1 MPRKLKL
8 MLLLAWLTCMQANA
22 SKPDSLRHI
31 GYSIG
36 LQPAQ
41 VVSWDKYSTKFI
53 KKKNV
58 LSFMAEANYT
68 ALPSDS
74 NAIDADFGYPSL
86 SIGFR
91 YSLNDV
97 TFHRSP
103 DPAWGLAEEVD
114 YDSNMGGIATLYSTF
129 TRPFFRHQHWSAD
142 YTLGT
147 GIGYT
152 RRIYNNT
159 DNIDNELLGTRWL
172 IYFTAGLHATW
183 HFAPKWGLRM
193 GLDFYHHSNGALY
206 RPNKGAN
213 VLGPT
218 IGLSYEP
225 NYDYLSEQKSGT
237 YFSKQPFRPYF
248 FTKITA
254 GIGGKALHEDWQ
266 LTQFGTPK
274 GEEDYRTEDFTRYIT
289 YSTQLDFMY
298 RYARRWASG
307 IGFDFFHISY
317 TGRVREIDEA
327 SNRHYVHKPWS
338 MGIAAK
344 HEVYYRRLTVNMSIG
359 TYLYR
364 KLGYNAS
371 IMEHPV
377 YERIGVQYAIPGLGG
392 LTVGFAVK
400 AHDTKADLTELL
412 IAMPVKLKSRK
423 PKPPQSLI
431 IRRSSSRYL

>member
-274 GEEDYRTEDFTRYIT
+274 GEEDYLLHTARLHVPICSPMGFRHRFRFLPYKLYRPSQGNRRGCQPSLRSQTLVDGNCRKTRSLLSSAHGKHVYWDLSLPKTRLQCLHHGAPRLRAHRCAICHPW
-289 YSTQLDFMY
+289 L
-298 RYARRWASG
+298 RWT
-307 IGFDFFHISY
+307 D
-317 TGRVREIDEA
+317 
-327 SNRHYVHKPWS
+327 
-338 MGIAAK
+338 
-344 HEVYYRRLTVNMSIG
+344 RRLC
-359 TYLYR
+359 R
-364 KLGYNAS
+364 
-371 IMEHPV
+371 
-377 YERIGVQYAIPGLGG
+377 
-392 LTVGFAVK
+392 
-400 AHDTKADLTELL
+400 
-412 IAMPVKLKSRK
+412 
-423 PKPPQSLI
+423 
-431 IRRSSSRYL
+431 